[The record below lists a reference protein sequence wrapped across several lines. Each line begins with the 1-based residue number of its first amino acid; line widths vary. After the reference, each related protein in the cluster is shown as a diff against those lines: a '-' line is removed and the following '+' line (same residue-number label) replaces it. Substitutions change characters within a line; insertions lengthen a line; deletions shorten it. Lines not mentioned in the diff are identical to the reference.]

1 MLGQPDALASA
12 RRLTE
17 LLRDPQRPYPVA
29 LGGSGSTLE
38 ELPAELHCRVSYT
51 SPPLGSLLQIL
62 NSNIDR
68 AMAAALLAELGG
80 PKALVEYLRR
90 RLVTEPAAQLD
101 PALLPSEA
109 EIRLEGQELHLS
121 PVPWPIC
128 GSICWRPQTR
138 IQRGSYL

>member
-1 MLGQPDALASA
+1 M
-12 RRLTE
+12 
-17 LLRDPQRPYPVA
+17 
-29 LGGSGSTLE
+29 
-38 ELPAELHCRVSYT
+38 
-51 SPPLGSLLQIL
+51 L

-109 EIRLEGQELHLS
+109 EIRLEGQELHS
-121 PVPWPIC
+121 PPVPWPLC